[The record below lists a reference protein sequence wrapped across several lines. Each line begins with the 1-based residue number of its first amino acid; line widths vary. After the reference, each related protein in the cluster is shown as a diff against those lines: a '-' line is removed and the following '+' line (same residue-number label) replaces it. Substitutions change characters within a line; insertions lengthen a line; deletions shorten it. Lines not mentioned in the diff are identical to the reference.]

1 MRKPPKRPSRTKRQ
15 ITRQTDENLAQVSTV
30 PRPAVGWVRAIREA
44 LSMTQ
49 LQLAKRLGIT
59 RGAVSKLETDEV
71 ANRVT
76 LERLRRVADALGCE
90 LHYQLIPRTSLADI
104 ISRQAQ
110 KRAAAKLARV
120 NATQSLEA
128 SAVSSTVLSY
138 QVKELADD
146 MESQRAPDL
155 WDE

>member
-1 MRKPPKRPSRTKRQ
+1 
-15 ITRQTDENLAQVSTV
+15 
-30 PRPAVGWVRAIREA
+30 
-44 LSMTQ
+44 MTQ

>member
-1 MRKPPKRPSRTKRQ
+1 MRKPPKRPSRTLRQ
-15 ITRQTDENLAQVSTV
+15 ITRQMDENLTQVSTV

-59 RGAVSKLETDEV
+59 RGAVSKLETEEV

-90 LHYQLIPRTSLADI
+90 LHYQCSF
-104 ISRQAQ
+104 
-110 KRAAAKLARV
+110 
-120 NATQSLEA
+120 
-128 SAVSSTVLSY
+128 
-138 QVKELADD
+138 
-146 MESQRAPDL
+146 
-155 WDE
+155 